1 VLRRLLKIAGALVLL
16 AFALVGALLGHAHW
30 AIRGLGGPLPTDLSA
45 LDAADAPVRIAWIN
59 TSRQAMPRAQV
70 LDPSR
75 DPTPDRPYEMGH
87 PAFVLGWAD
96 GRQLLVDVGME
107 SDAALSFGRN
117 IEPFGAAPAEAFG
130 AAADRMPELASGLLG
145 VVFTHLHVDHVQGI
159 AALCARRGG
168 AEVLVFSTPA
178 QADRRNYT
186 TQPAADLLAA
196 APCVRLVRLPEAPL
210 APLPGFPGVAVIWA
224 AGHTP
229 DAQVV
234 LAAVARDGAPPQRI
248 AFAGDVVNAV
258 DGARFDVPKP
268 FLYRWLVVP
277 EDDARLGAVRR
288 FLGHLEQAGFVL
300 APAHDLLHLRSL
312 GLDEIGAAAGGA
324 GG

>member
-1 VLRRLLKIAGALVLL
+1 VRRLLQLAGVLVLL
-16 AFALVGALLGHAHW
+16 AFALVAALLGHAHW
-30 AIRGLGGPLPTDLSA
+30 AIRGLGAPLPTDLSA
-45 LDAADAPVRIAWIN
+45 LDSPDAPVRISWIN
-59 TSRQAMPRAQV
+59 TSRQAMPRTQV
-70 LDPSR
+70 LDPGK
-75 DPTPDRPYEMGH
+75 DPTPDRPYVMGH

-96 GRQLLVDVGME
+96 GRRLLVDVGME
-107 SDAALSFGRN
+107 PDAALAFGRN
-117 IEPFGAAPAEAFG
+117 IEPFGAAPAEAHG
-130 AAADRMPELASGLLG
+130 AAADRVPELASGPLG

-159 AALCARRGG
+159 GALCARRAG

-186 TQPAADLLAA
+186 TQPAAGLLAA
-196 APCVRLVRLPEAPL
+196 APCARVVRLPESPL

-234 LAAVARDGAPPQRI
+234 LAAVARDGAAPQRI

-277 EDDARLGAVRR
+277 EDDVRLGAVRR

-312 GLDEIGAAAGGA
+312 GLGEIAGAAGGA

>member
-1 VLRRLLKIAGALVLL
+1 MLRRLLAIAGALVLL
-16 AFALVGALLGHAHW
+16 AFVLVAALLGHAHW

-45 LDAADAPVRIAWIN
+45 LDAPDAPVRLAWLN
-59 TSRQAMPRAQV
+59 TSRQAVPRAQV
-70 LDPSR
+70 LDPDL
-75 DPTPDRPYEMGH
+75 DPTPDLPYEMGH
-87 PAFVLGWAD
+87 PAFLLGWAD
-96 GRQLLVDVGME
+96 GRQLLVDLGMDA
-107 SDAALSFGRN
+107 DAALSFGRN
-117 IEPFGAAPAEAFG
+117 VETFGAAPAEAFG
-130 AAADRMPELASGLLG
+130 AAADRIPQLASGPLG

-159 AALCARRGG
+159 GALCARRGG

-178 QADRRNYT
+178 QAERRNYT

-196 APCVRLVRLPEAPL
+196 APCARVVRLPEAPL
-210 APLPGFPGVAVIWA
+210 APLPGFPGVGVIWA

-229 DAQVV
+229 DSQIA
-234 LAAVARDGAPPQRI
+234 LAAVARAGAPPRRI

-268 FLYRWLVVP
+268 RLYRWLVTP

-288 FLGHLEQAGFVL
+288 FLGHLEQAGFEL

-312 GLDEIGAAAGGA
+312 GLEDAGPAAAGA